1 MEQQRE
7 EEEERGDGGEQGA
20 YRRASSQEQQQQQDL
35 GGEGEVT
42 EEEEEEE
49 GEREVEDDDGDDEGR
64 GEGEEVDDDQGVR
77 DGLERQHDSSAVLSK
92 VENGAE
98 RDRAVLKGA
107 AVGGNNAGTNLPLG
121 VVVVSH
127 SPSPSALPFVS
138 FSPSNAA
145 QLAGSQGAAAHAA
158 TAQNRQNGAAYV
170 LSGEAVLR
178 DDGAS
183 SRGASGQEFGDGGA
197 VVGSLHEQ
205 ARIVSGPLHEQLQ
218 STTDADNY
226 YTNLLN
232 SQLHAH
238 HDGLKNATDTAHDS
252 HGSKRR
258 TMEAQASAAEPPLR
272 VILADPVTGELMDD
286 AMLLSCGHSVGKGG
300 LRRVMET
307 NVCITCGASV
317 LTETMTPN
325 YALQSAVQ
333 AYKQEEELAGNIG
346 VKSVKRRRE
355 PAQDNLA
362 NIDQPVSNPTRM
374 KGLQFPF
381 AVEPVSNTP
390 RTKEVQLPFAA
401 QPGSN
406 STRMKGVQFPF
417 AVNDHVMIMG
427 NKRTPERFVGREA
440 VITTQCLNGWYLV
453 RTLDNGESVRLQ
465 YRSLQKS
472 GAYQGR

>member
-1 MEQQRE
+1 MEKTLGLQLGRGAEEREREREREETRERARTMEQQRE

-49 GEREVEDDDGDDEGR
+49 GEREGEDDVGDDEGR

-272 VILADPVTGELMDD
+272 VILADPVT
-286 AMLLSCGHSVGKGG
+286 
-300 LRRVMET
+300 
-307 NVCITCGASV
+307 
-317 LTETMTPN
+317 
-325 YALQSAVQ
+325 Y
-333 AYKQEEELAGNIG
+333 
-346 VKSVKRRRE
+346 
-355 PAQDNLA
+355 
-362 NIDQPVSNPTRM
+362 
-374 KGLQFPF
+374 F
-381 AVEPVSNTP
+381 
-390 RTKEVQLPFAA
+390 
-401 QPGSN
+401 
-406 STRMKGVQFPF
+406 
-417 AVNDHVMIMG
+417 
-427 NKRTPERFVGREA
+427 
-440 VITTQCLNGWYLV
+440 
-453 RTLDNGESVRLQ
+453 
-465 YRSLQKS
+465 SL
-472 GAYQGR
+472 

>member
-1 MEQQRE
+1 MLKSDMSIHGSHFVFLFYIIRPFNLDWVAEREREREREETRERARTMEQQRE

-20 YRRASSQEQQQQQDL
+20 YRRASGQEQQQQQDL

-77 DGLERQHDSSAVLSK
+77 DGLERQQESAAVSSK

-107 AVGGNNAGTNLPLG
+107 AVGGTNAGTNLPL
-121 VVVVSH
+121 
-127 SPSPSALPFVS
+127 
-138 FSPSNAA
+138 
-145 QLAGSQGAAAHAA
+145 A

-205 ARIVSGPLHEQLQ
+205 ARIVSGPLHEQLH

-232 SQLHAH
+232 SQFHAH

-272 VILADPVTGELMDD
+272 VILADPVTGEFMDD

-355 PAQDNLA
+355 PAQ
-362 NIDQPVSNPTRM
+362 
-374 KGLQFPF
+374 
-381 AVEPVSNTP
+381 
-390 RTKEVQLPFAA
+390 LPFAG
-401 QPGSN
+401 QPASN
-406 STRMKGVQFPF
+406 CTRMKGVQYPF

-472 GAYQGR
+472 GGQTFPQFS